1 MCLMSTTTF
10 WFTSSV
16 TRGVLILPGT
26 PSKVLEVSN
35 TSWTL
40 SKGCHRPTVP
50 ILGRDQ
56 VACQFNTGSVTPAT
70 MLLKTL
76 DLGLYHTIIISV
88 SLAVM
93 PTLSNRFL
101 GAIIL
106 TEMDDFRRRRC
117 CASTAFGLYKMHRI
131 QSKLWPIQT

>member
-1 MCLMSTTTF
+1 MSTTTF

-26 PSKVLEVSN
+26 PSKVPEVSN
-35 TSWTL
+35 TSGTL
-40 SKGCHRPTVP
+40 PKGCHRPTVP

-56 VACQFNTGSVTPAT
+56 VTCQFNTDSVTPAT
-70 MLLKTL
+70 MLLKIL

-93 PTLSNRFL
+93 PTLSNHFL
-101 GAIIL
+101 GATL
-106 TEMDDFRRRRC
+106 LAEVGDFRRCRRC
-117 CASTAFGLYKMHRI
+117 ASAAFGLYKMHRI